1 MGLLSRTNLKGDF
14 CIMQGN
20 DLYLLTNGS
29 NGCDVSDMKIEE
41 ITEAVQ
47 GYYRFSSPTFW
58 AWKTCGESK
67 TERR

>member
-1 MGLLSRTNLKGDF
+1 
-14 CIMQGN
+14 MQGN